1 MMVVSRYVLQVVD
14 CVHPSVGERLPFV
27 SHLRAVN
34 SQCVVGLVVVA
45 AAAGVRVH
53 LHHFVVP
60 VHDRRGRHE
69 HVRVGKRPRHG
80 LFPEVGAPQGEHLIW
95 GEQRIL
101 GEQSVGRQQL
111 LLGQDAAVVRGQ
123 TAGASGVRGQVVV
136 PVWPGARGREHVV
149 LGHGALD
156 ALGLLALRGRIHV
169 QLDHVSLQVSSA
181 RRQVRHMVLPYVV
194 LFVLVT

>member
-1 MMVVSRYVLQVVD
+1 MGVSRDVLQVVD
-14 CVHPSVGERLPFV
+14 CVHPSVGERLPFI
-27 SHLRAVN
+27 SHLCAVN

-45 AAAGVRVH
+45 AAAGVRMH

-60 VHDRRGRHE
+60 VHDRSGRHE
-69 HVRVGKRPRHG
+69 HVRMGERPRHG
-80 LFPEVGAPQGEHLIW
+80 LLPEVGAPQGEHLIR

-111 LLGQDAAVVRGQ
+111 LLGQDAAVVRRQ
-123 TAGASGVRGQVVV
+123 TAGAPGVRGQVVV
-136 PVWPGARGREHVV
+136 PVRPGARGREYVV

-169 QLDHVSLQVSSA
+169 ELDHVRLQVSAA
-181 RRQVRHMVLPYVV
+181 RRQVGQVVLPYVV
-194 LFVLVT
+194 LVVLVA

>member
-14 CVHPSVGERLPFV
+14 CVHPSVGERLPFI

-34 SQCVVGLVVVA
+34 SQCVIGLVVVA

-60 VHDRRGRHE
+60 VHDRCGRHE

-80 LFPEVGAPQGEHLIW
+80 LLPEVGAPQGEHLIR

-123 TAGASGVRGQVVV
+123 TAGSSGVRGHVVV

-169 QLDHVSLQVSSA
+169 QLYHVRLQVAAA
-181 RRQVRHMVLPYVV
+181 RSQVGQMVLPYVV
-194 LFVLVT
+194 LVILVT